1 MDDEEHHHHHSDD
14 QANDGRKPVKDDVAA
29 EEHVA
34 GEDACDDGALLHEGD
49 TPIVASDD
57 GKMRGF
63 STSSITRS

>member
-34 GEDACDDGALLHEGD
+34 GEDAVTCALLHEGD

-57 GKMRGF
+57 GNMRGF
-63 STSSITRS
+63 ATSSITRS